1 MFSRGEQTHGEA
13 RLSVCTVMSDGSLCK
28 RVFSELQWSQRVQ
41 LLAMYSH
48 HENMITV
55 EVV

>member
-13 RLSVCTVMSDGSLCK
+13 RLSVMSDGSLCK

>member
-13 RLSVCTVMSDGSLCK
+13 RLCLHSVMSDGSLCK